1 MISHVFS
8 FSFQDWLS
16 IARDTLKWNDYC
28 INLFWDLLLLALI
41 YLNPENAVSNKKD
54 DVSVDL
60 ECLTIFLVLHI
71 IDQTQQKPS
80 TPANYDSVWP
90 TAGDGELYPTSPVAS
105 SPASPVKE
113 GSRAARASAS
123 SPLSPRSPRHT
134 ATIAQPASPKRNAN
148 VSNPR
153 TPRSSTQYLHSV
165 RQKVPIIL
173 QILSSQFGSG
183 GYDEISDQ
191 SEFLVCKRSVDALGL
206 IVCGGY
212 SRDQTVTPLSGL
224 YSAWSSGDDSNSYK
238 ISQDIEHMD
247 SGLTVNSNEFI
258 SWINVHLS
266 MNDLIYPISLS
277 PNFGNISSPPMK
289 DCNSLSADY
298 EVNKDSRIPQPSRT
312 INSFA
317 SLSRYSPTLVCASNT
332 TVLHIVGVASSRSSS
347 FRRIGSRSYDMFA
360 SANTG
365 MIAADAKLFH
375 SSKPTLSTIPN
386 NTTDALDIVEVET
399 NDFGI
404 TADYVVESENTS
416 SPNSP
421 SHFQQRVAKQKLLT
435 EFDDGEISKLDL
447 GLDLR
452 FKDMFLHESAS
463 AQNVCSPNA
472 AASAAAVTANRP
484 DLTLPQLFINYCN
497 KSHLYMISPYYSASI
512 VGCSH
517 CEIVIGAVF
526 GAIIVNGC
534 DKLKISGACRK
545 LIIVNCSDCEF
556 SIATLSP
563 TIIEGD
569 CRNIKVGPHN
579 TMYRNMRHHLKV
591 AELLPLLDEFRSHSV
606 QNAGDGFV
614 NNQWSKICDITACL
628 EATNL
633 KLPHSLTSGFLESSS
648 YSDSLPHYPSST
660 VQLLPP
666 HEFRVIHV
674 PVKTEYISFDVRLY
688 I

>member
-1 MISHVFS
+1 M
-8 FSFQDWLS
+8 
-16 IARDTLKWNDYC
+16 
-28 INLFWDLLLLALI
+28 ALI
-41 YLNPENAVSNKKD
+41 YLNPENAVANKD
-54 DVSVDL
+54 DAKVDL

-71 IDQTQQKPS
+71 IDQNQQKPI

-90 TAGDGELYPTSPVAS
+90 IPSDGELYPTSPVAS

-113 GSRAARASAS
+113 GSRATRSSAG

-134 ATIAQPASPKRNAN
+134 TAVAQPASPKRNVN
-148 VSNPR
+148 VSSPR

-183 GYDEISDQ
+183 SFDEISDQ

-212 SRDQTVTPLSGL
+212 SRDQTVAPLSGL
-224 YSAWSSGDDSNSYK
+224 YPAWSSGDDYSSYK
-238 ISQDIEHMD
+238 ASQDIEQMD

-289 DCNSLSADY
+289 DCNSVSADY
-298 EVNKDSRIPQPSRT
+298 DASKDSRNPQPSRT
-312 INSFA
+312 INTFA
-317 SLSRYSPTLVCASNT
+317 SLSRYTPTLISASNT
-332 TVLHIVGVASSRSSS
+332 TVLHLVGVASTRSSS

-360 SANTG
+360 SANNSSN
-365 MIAADAKLFH
+365 AADAKLFH
-375 SSKPTLSTIPN
+375 SSKPALATASSNASTE
-386 NTTDALDIVEVET
+386 TLDIVEVET

-404 TADYVVESENTS
+404 NADYVVESENIS
-416 SPNSP
+416 SPSSP
-421 SHFQQRVAKQKLLT
+421 SHFQQRVGKQKLLS
-435 EFDDGEISKLDL
+435 EFDDGEVSKLDL

-452 FKDMFLHESAS
+452 FKDMFLHDSAS
-463 AQNVCSPNA
+463 VQNVCSPNA
-472 AASAAAVTANRP
+472 ASSAVPFHSNRP

-517 CEIVIGAVF
+517 CEIVVGAVF

-534 DKLKISGACRK
+534 DRLRLSGACRK
-545 LIIVNCSDCEF
+545 LIIVNCTDCEF

-569 CRNIKVGPHN
+569 CRNIKIGPHN
-579 TMYRNMRHHLKV
+579 TMYKNFRHHLKV
-591 AELLPLLDEFRSHSV
+591 AELSALFDEFRSPSI
-606 QNAGDGFV
+606 QNNNDGV
-614 NNQWSKICDITACL
+614 SSNQWSKVCDITACL

-633 KLPHSLTSGFLESSS
+633 KLPHSLMSGFLENSS

-660 VQLLPP
+660 VQLLSP
-666 HEFRVIHV
+666 HEFRVTLIPIKAEHV
-674 PVKTEYISFDVRLY
+674 SFDVSMHNHKFLNFRYSFLFVFTDFTD
-688 I
+688 